1 VEDIAEL
8 PKNKVTFV
16 KGDFEDV
23 ANIEMQK
30 KHKKQGNT
38 TSRSQTEE
46 NHNSNAQS
54 TLAKSDNPK
63 IIAAKSDQKINID
76 KLLDNFSKFAKEP
89 ISKDKVQR
97 QNQAKKQNQVI
108 DKILSKSREFILKSQ
123 KEDVKNNQTIFIY
136 ADPIYSDLET
146 KEGRE
151 RQVIYIRNNDS
162 GKIDVLYGKKAQ
174 AIIIERPNEEK
185 NGLITKV
192 SSNNIEKYGESQNS
206 IFQSFNISPT
216 DLPNSSPSNPKV
228 EKEKSEIS
236 KGK

>member
-1 VEDIAEL
+1 
-8 PKNKVTFV
+8 
-16 KGDFEDV
+16 
-23 ANIEMQK
+23 
-30 KHKKQGNT
+30 
-38 TSRSQTEE
+38 
-46 NHNSNAQS
+46 
-54 TLAKSDNPK
+54 
-63 IIAAKSDQKINID
+63 
-76 KLLDNFSKFAKEP
+76 
-89 ISKDKVQR
+89 
-97 QNQAKKQNQVI
+97 
-108 DKILSKSREFILKSQ
+108 LSKSREFILKSQ